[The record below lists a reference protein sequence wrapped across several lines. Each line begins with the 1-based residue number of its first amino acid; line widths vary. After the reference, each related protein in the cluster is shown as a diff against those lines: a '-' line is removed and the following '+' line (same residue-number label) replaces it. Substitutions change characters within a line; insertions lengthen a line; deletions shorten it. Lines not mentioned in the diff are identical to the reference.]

1 MFEAILER
9 LRRLRSVARKA
20 GVGTDVSLTSQ
31 RKLIAAFAAVIVIIV
46 GVAAYWIWLD
56 VQQAEQMA
64 TREADHVARTL
75 ADIIVEPLP
84 GSAGG
89 RLWGD
94 REQLRR
100 FVASVHGR
108 QRRDLAVIGPD
119 RIVMADAVP
128 AEVGE
133 RFDRDQQGEVAATMR
148 DGRTRT
154 FIETS
159 DAYPAGINQV
169 VVPIRA
175 GSTIVGALV
184 LEYTPLYQEA
194 LAALR
199 SSLGFQLAA
208 VGVAIVIVA
217 LVGWLACRSV
227 GRAAELA
234 ARARVAAE
242 ETSRLKSE
250 FLATMS
256 HEIRTPMNGVI
267 GMTDLL
273 LDTPLTVEQQE
284 YARTVRSSGE
294 VLLAIINDVL
304 DFSAIEAGK
313 LRVEPISFALRDRVG
328 GVLKTLAPLA
338 HAKRL
343 ELAYEVAPTVPDEI
357 EGDPG
362 RIGQIIL
369 NLAGNA
375 IKFTDHGQVSVR
387 VTHQPVDDD
396 LVSLH
401 VAVADTGPG
410 IPEDKQA
417 LIFDSFV
424 QADGS
429 IRRRHGGTGL
439 GLAITRRLVEL
450 MNGRVWLDS
459 TVGCGTTFHFTLLL
473 RRATAPPAQPAA
485 VPPARLRDLPVLI
498 VDDNDTN
505 RRLLGAIVST
515 WGARPTVVDGG
526 EAAMQALAG
535 PDGGRFRLVL
545 LDGHMPDVDGFAV
558 AEWMRARPGA
568 EAVTVMLLTS
578 DAQGLQMSRC
588 RELGV
593 ARHLLKPVTPS
604 ELLQAVLEALGESP
618 SAPLDTTAAAA
629 TRLTPRRVLV
639 AEDNGVSQLLIRRM
653 LEKLGH
659 LPEIVADG
667 HAALRAVEDRPFD
680 VVLMDV
686 HMPCMDGLATTAE
699 IRRRERE
706 PGRRGHLP
714 IIALTASAMEDDRER
729 CLAAGMDDYLVKPVR
744 RSELVATLGRILPQ
758 A

>member
-1 MFEAILER
+1 MFEAILEG
-9 LRRLRSVARKA
+9 LRGLKPAERRAGTVADIP
-20 GVGTDVSLTSQ
+20 VTSQ
-31 RKLIAAFAAVIVIIV
+31 GKLIAAFATVIVLIAVI
-46 GVAAYWIWLD
+46 AAYWTWLD
-56 VQQAEQMA
+56 VQQADEIA
-64 TREADHVARTL
+64 TLEAERVARTL
-75 ADIIVEPLP
+75 ADIIVEPFP
-84 GSAGG
+84 GSAGN
-89 RLWGD
+89 RLWRD
-94 REQLRR
+94 REALQR
-100 FVASVHGR
+100 FVSSVHSR
-108 QRRDLAVIGPD
+108 QRRDVAVIGLD
-119 RIVMADAVP
+119 KVLMADAVP
-128 AEVGE
+128 AEVGGL
-133 RFDRDQQGEVAATMR
+133 FDRDRQGEVAATMR
-148 DGRTRT
+148 DGRTRA
-154 FIETS
+154 FVELS
-159 DAYPAGINQV
+159 DAYPAGIKQV

-184 LEYTPLYQEA
+184 LEYTPLYHEM

-199 SSLGFQLAA
+199 TSIGLQLGAA
-208 VGVAIVIVA
+208 GVAIVVVA
-217 LVGWLACRSV
+217 LVGWLACRSA
-227 GRAAELA
+227 GRAVQMA
-234 ARARVAAE
+234 ARARAAE
-242 ETSRLKSE
+242 ENSRLKSE

-273 LDTPLTVEQQE
+273 LDTPLTVEQRE

-313 LRVEPISFALRDRVG
+313 LKVEPIPFALRDRVG
-328 GVLKTLAPLA
+328 GILKTLAPLA
-338 HAKRL
+338 HAKGL
-343 ELAYEVAPTVPDEI
+343 ELAYEVAPSVPDEI

-375 IKFTDHGQVSVR
+375 IKFTDHGQVSVT
-387 VTHQPVDDD
+387 VTDEPADDD
-396 LVSLH
+396 RVSLH
-401 VAVADTGPG
+401 VAVSDTGPG
-410 IPEDKQA
+410 IPEDKQE

-450 MNGRVWLDS
+450 MHGRVWLDS
-459 TVGCGTTFHFTLLL
+459 TVGRGTTFHFTLLV
-473 RRATAPPAQPAA
+473 RRATAPPGQPVAA
-485 VPPARLRDLPVLI
+485 PTARLRDLPVLI

-505 RRLLGAIVST
+505 RRLLGAIVSK

-593 ARHLLKPVTPS
+593 ARHLLKPVIPS

-618 SAPLDTTAAAA
+618 AAPLDTTAPAA

-639 AEDNGVSQLLIRRM
+639 AEDNGVNQLLIRRM

-667 HAALRAVEDRPFD
+667 QAALRAVEDRPFD

-686 HMPCMDGLATTAE
+686 QMPSMDGLAATAE

-706 PGRRGHLP
+706 PGRGGHLP

-729 CLAAGMDDYLVKPVR
+729 CLAAGMDDYLVKPLR
-744 RSELVATLGRILPQ
+744 QSELAATLGRILPQ

>member
-9 LRRLRSVARKA
+9 LRRLKSVARKA

-108 QRRDLAVIGPD
+108 QRRDLTVIGPD

-217 LVGWLACRSV
+217 LVGWLACQSV

-267 GMTDLL
+267 GMTELL
-273 LDTPLTVEQQE
+273 LDTPLTAEQQRVR
-284 YARTVRSSGE
+284 ATRSRSSGE
-294 VLLAIINDVL
+294 ALLAIINDIL
-304 DFSAIEAGK
+304 DFSKIEAGK
-313 LRVEPISFALRDRVG
+313 LRARADLASPCATWWTAS
-328 GVLKTLAPLA
+328 LKTAGAAGPRQGAGAGLPTW
-338 HAKRL
+338 R
-343 ELAYEVAPTVPDEI
+343 PTVPDDDRAATPA
-357 EGDPG
+357 GSG
-362 RIGQIIL
+362 RSCSTWSATPSSSPS
-369 NLAGNA
+369 AGEVA
-375 IKFTDHGQVSVR
+375 VR
-387 VTHQPVDDD
+387 VDADEPVDDD
-396 LVSLH
+396 RRQL
-401 VAVADTGPG
+401 
-410 IPEDKQA
+410 A
-417 LIFDSFV
+417 LRG
-424 QADGS
+424 A
-429 IRRRHGGTGL
+429 RHRHR
-439 GLAITRRLVEL
+439 A
-450 MNGRVWLDS
+450 S
-459 TVGCGTTFHFTLLL
+459 
-473 RRATAPPAQPAA
+473 RATSS
-485 VPPARLRDLPVLI
+485 
-498 VDDNDTN
+498 
-505 RRLLGAIVST
+505 G
-515 WGARPTVVDGG
+515 
-526 EAAMQALAG
+526 
-535 PDGGRFRLVL
+535 
-545 LDGHMPDVDGFAV
+545 
-558 AEWMRARPGA
+558 
-568 EAVTVMLLTS
+568 
-578 DAQGLQMSRC
+578 
-588 RELGV
+588 
-593 ARHLLKPVTPS
+593 
-604 ELLQAVLEALGESP
+604 
-618 SAPLDTTAAAA
+618 
-629 TRLTPRRVLV
+629 
-639 AEDNGVSQLLIRRM
+639 
-653 LEKLGH
+653 
-659 LPEIVADG
+659 
-667 HAALRAVEDRPFD
+667 
-680 VVLMDV
+680 
-686 HMPCMDGLATTAE
+686 
-699 IRRRERE
+699 
-706 PGRRGHLP
+706 
-714 IIALTASAMEDDRER
+714 
-729 CLAAGMDDYLVKPVR
+729 
-744 RSELVATLGRILPQ
+744 
-758 A
+758 